1 MSTFSEN
8 TPLKINNQSV
18 DVTLNYSILVFH
30 DNIGMRKEERYEIC
44 ESSAAH
50 LGYGRVVPIPAGGR
64 VQYQLI
70 HRDSYQFGYDTGT
83 GPSQSF
89 REETRDSGGTVRGR
103 YGYIDPLGTLR
114 IVDYM
119 ADHTGFHILSSVQ
132 LTAETAPTT
141 PRPTLKTT
149 RRPRDP
155 IQLPFLG
162 AIPPFLPRQK

>member
-1 MSTFSEN
+1 
-8 TPLKINNQSV
+8 
-18 DVTLNYSILVFH
+18 
-30 DNIGMRKEERYEIC
+30 MRRHFLLLLALQIC
-44 ESSAAH
+44 KLSAAH
-50 LGYGRVVPIPAGGR
+50 LGYGRKVPIPAGGR
-64 VQYQLI
+64 VQYQFI

-89 REETRDSGGTVRGR
+89 REETRDSNGTVRGR

-119 ADHTGFHILSSVQ
+119 ADHTGFHILSSLQ
-132 LTAETAPTT
+132 LTAETPSTT

-149 RRPRDP
+149 TTRSPRNP